1 MDDAGAMGTVFDKNT
16 VMRSRGKLCRA
27 NPMSADGM
35 K

>member
-1 MDDAGAMGTVFDKNT
+1 MDDAGAMGTVFDEDA
-16 VMRSRGKLCRA
+16 VLRSRGKLCRA